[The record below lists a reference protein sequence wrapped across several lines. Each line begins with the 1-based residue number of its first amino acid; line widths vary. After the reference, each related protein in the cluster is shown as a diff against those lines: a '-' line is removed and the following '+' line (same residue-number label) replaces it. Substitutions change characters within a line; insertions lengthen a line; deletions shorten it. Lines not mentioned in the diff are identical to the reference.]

1 MGLSTSPTRGSSPHA
16 RGARHGAG
24 MALPWQR
31 IIPACA
37 GSTHHLHRH
46 SRHGWDHP
54 RMRGEHL
61 GYMIEALDAKGSS
74 PHARGAQC
82 LGAPRAE
89 ARRIIPACA
98 GSTARMPNRCC
109 RLGDHPRM
117 RGEHSMDAIWSST
130 HCGSSPHARGAR
142 LPRGERLAVPGI
154 IPACA
159 GSTACRRV
167 RAPRR
172 RDHPRMRGE
181 HGEKEFEATF
191 NAGSSPHARG
201 AREHRCGDGLH
212 LGIIPACA
220 GSTRRWCARW
230 AWRWDHPRM
239 RGEHLLAISPTH
251 DATGSSPHA
260 RGARCGVRVPAE
272 HDRIIPACAGS
283 TSTYTEECTDER
295 DHPRMRGEHRD
306 PKSDAALPAGSSPH
320 ARGAPID
327 TARSVASHR
336 IIPACA
342 GSTRFGLE
350 CRPARRDHP
359 RMRGEHTP
367 LLTRF

>member
-117 RGEHSMDAIWSST
+117 RGEHATGRSAANLT
-130 HCGSSPHARGAR
+130 TGSSPHARGAQ
-142 LPRGERLAVPGI
+142 GATLAEIKRAGI

-159 GSTACRRV
+159 GSTTSAS
-167 RAPRR
+167 
-172 RDHPRMRGE
+172 
-181 HGEKEFEATF
+181 TT
-191 NAGSSPHARG
+191 
-201 AREHRCGDGLH
+201 
-212 LGIIPACA
+212 
-220 GSTRRWCARW
+220 GSTG
-230 AWRWDHPRM
+230 WDHPRM
-239 RGEHLLAISPTH
+239 RGEHLPPITH
-251 DATGSSPHA
+251 QSH
-260 RGARCGVRVPAE
+260 
-272 HDRIIPACAGS
+272 
-283 TSTYTEECTDER
+283 
-295 DHPRMRGEHRD
+295 
-306 PKSDAALPAGSSPH
+306 LAGSSPH
-320 ARGAPID
+320 ARGAHSRNFEILP
-327 TARSVASHR
+327 ASG

-342 GSTRFGLE
+342 GSTMIAQIKSLS
-350 CRPARRDHP
+350 
-359 RMRGEHTP
+359 
-367 LLTRF
+367 L

>member
-1 MGLSTSPTRGSSPHA
+1 MRGEHVEKGSIRLQPGGSSPHARGALGVHLALGFRHGIIPACAGSTDKVLPSVPAGGDHPRMRGEHDPMGLSTSPTRGSSPHA

-98 GSTARMPNRCC
+98 GSTA
-109 RLGDHPRM
+109 
-117 RGEHSMDAIWSST
+117 
-130 HCGSSPHARGAR
+130 
-142 LPRGERLAVPGI
+142 
-154 IPACA
+154 
-159 GSTACRRV
+159 CRRV

-181 HGEKEFEATF
+181 HTRKPA
-191 NAGSSPHARG
+191 A
-201 AREHRCGDGLH
+201 
-212 LGIIPACA
+212 IP
-220 GSTRRWCARW
+220 RLRLR
-230 AWRWDHPRM
+230 
-239 RGEHLLAISPTH
+239 
-251 DATGSSPHA
+251 
-260 RGARCGVRVPAE
+260 
-272 HDRIIPACAGS
+272 
-283 TSTYTEECTDER
+283 
-295 DHPRMRGEHRD
+295 
-306 PKSDAALPAGSSPH
+306 
-320 ARGAPID
+320 
-327 TARSVASHR
+327 
-336 IIPACA
+336 
-342 GSTRFGLE
+342 
-350 CRPARRDHP
+350 
-359 RMRGEHTP
+359 
-367 LLTRF
+367 